1 MADVKLYGLWASP
14 YSQRIQLALNLKGVS
29 YEWIEEDA
37 QNKSEKILQ
46 YNPIYKKLPVLVHD
60 GKPLPESLIIL
71 EYIEETW
78 KNPPLLLPED
88 PYERSRVRFWANF
101 FDQKVLTLMGA
112 IFSCQGEEQEK
123 AITEFVENIT
133 MMEKE
138 IVKDF
143 PAGKPFFS
151 GEKPGFLDVVVGS
164 TSSVIKVL
172 ERLVGVKL
180 VDQERTPLVHSWLA
194 AFAELGIAKDTMP
207 DMETFFV
214 KAVEMREKILASTT
228 KN

>member
-1 MADVKLYGLWASP
+1 MADVKLHGLWASP
-14 YSQRIQLALNLKGVS
+14 YSQRIQLALNFKGVS
-29 YEWIEEDA
+29 YEWVEEDV
-37 QNKSEKILQ
+37 QNKSEKLLQ
-46 YNPIYKKLPVLVHD
+46 YNPIYEKLPVLVHD

-71 EYIEETW
+71 KFIEETW

-101 FDQKVLTLMGA
+101 FDQKMA
-112 IFSCQGEEQEK
+112 MMPIYACRGEEQEK
-123 AITEFVENIT
+123 AIAGFGENIT

-138 IVKDF
+138 IVKEF

-151 GEKPGFLDVVVGS
+151 GERPGFLDVVVGS
-164 TSSVIKVL
+164 ASSLIKVT

-207 DMETFFV
+207 DMERFFAR
-214 KAVEMREKILASTT
+214 AVEAREKHLASTS
-228 KN
+228 N